1 MEEEDDNFDAIKE
14 ELEQSEKLL
23 LDANKEI
30 ERLERRSKY
39 TNKKGKNTF
48 LVLTKENHELEKEHE
63 ANNKDIKEYK
73 SQIEELEKKFKS
85 QNKEIE
91 ALTKENEKLKSQKK
105 DKIPERKYTKRNINI
120 KGISDVR
127 KSFGFVLKKKKQQEK
142 KEEEEE
148 EKEKEEKEDE
158 KKENEEYATPG
169 IDNESK
175 KEEFEQLKKSKT
187 DLEIQFHE
195 LQKKMGDYYND
206 MKAQM
211 NFIGNYR
218 SYINVLNEKI
228 HSFRQDLGISVIGQ
242 EQINFQQ
249 ASDAKTE
256 KLSKE
261 LQAILININ
270 QITIIAS
277 LTKNGTLKKGENI
290 LQDIQTKLIEID
302 SNKNLSFS
310 FLSIRIE
317 TIESQI
323 ESLKELCK
331 TVEKSKNVV
340 LDKKDVIES
349 NINQLKVNFE
359 QFMENYKEDKKK
371 INDAINK
378 KIRRI
383 IRKKSRKILNDINK
397 NVIDENDGENDDIYS
412 GSKKEGEDY
421 DLLHG
426 STLIGI
432 NDFGKNMDM
441 FKSTILFDNQNDVEE
456 NDSSKAKILKKN
468 FNEVC
473 YVYDDYDIHD
483 INYEIKAVGLGGYS
497 FFNNCSHGFYMGK
510 EIEIITLEVNNKK
523 AKYDYRNYCVS
534 FDISLR
540 NLQTAKVHLKYK
552 EIKDSESLDPEER
565 ENQKLFRQEFYGL
578 NENLAGQMGKY
589 RLILKGT
596 FDIVS
601 FEEEIFMRNES
612 NKSEKEYIWGG
623 KIPVGGKRTLVK
635 LSKIEATWSIN
646 CSTQVA
652 SRRGNLK
659 NTTLSVPLG
668 FVGGNNDIIKLNYSS
683 PQTKDIQVD
692 EERRVYEINYKNTNY
707 SEGDFIIN
715 GEIRNRC
722 TGEWEVDLNDQII
735 EDNMFPEDKRDK
747 KQLEKIAR
755 QIIEDFDSKNEDNI
769 HKYLDYAKIGKWVYE
784 NIKYD
789 LNYSGR
795 TEMTAIDIYNKGVG
809 VCHHMTRLANALL
822 YSLGYKVIYTH
833 GFACKTN
840 TEFDVDSAH
849 AWSLIKVEGKWFPFD
864 ATWDILSG
872 KLPVTH
878 IFQGFFNNSVSLTG
892 TDGAH
897 FSKKEQE
904 TGKLIK

>member
-1 MEEEDDNFDAIKE
+1 MEEEDDNIDAIKE

-23 LDANKEI
+23 SDANKEI

-63 ANNKDIKEYK
+63 TNTKDIKEYK

-85 QNKEIE
+85 QNSEIE
-91 ALTKENEKLKSQKK
+91 SLTKENEKLKSNKK
-105 DKIPERKYTKRNINI
+105 NKSPERKYVKRNIR
-120 KGISDVR
+120 GISDVR
-127 KSFGFVLKKKKQQEK
+127 KSFGFVLKKKKEQEK
-142 KEEEEE
+142 KEE
-148 EKEKEEKEDE
+148 KKEED
-158 KKENEEYATPG
+158 YVTPG

-195 LQKKMGDYYND
+195 LQKKMGDHFND
-206 MKAQM
+206 LKAQM

-218 SYINVLNEKI
+218 SYINALNEKI

-256 KLSKE
+256 TLSKE

-290 LQDIQTKLIEID
+290 LQNIQSKMIEID
-302 SNKNLSFS
+302 SNKSLSFS
-310 FLSIRIE
+310 FLSNRIE

-323 ESLKELCK
+323 ESLKQLCK
-331 TVEKSKNVV
+331 TVEKSKNTVS
-340 LDKKDVIES
+340 DKKEEIERK
-349 NINQLKVNFE
+349 INQLKVNFE

-371 INDAINK
+371 ISDAINK

-383 IRKKSRKILNDINK
+383 IRKKSRKILEDINK
-397 NVIDENDGENDDIYS
+397 NINDENAGENEINEDIYDS
-412 GSKKEGEDY
+412 SKKEGEDY

-432 NDFGKNMDM
+432 NDFGKNMDL
-441 FKSTILFDNQNDVEE
+441 FKSTILFDNKNDVEE
-456 NDSSKAKILKKN
+456 NNSSKAKILKKN

-510 EIEIITLEVNNKK
+510 DIEIMTLEVNNKK

-552 EIKDSESLDPEER
+552 ENKDSESLDPEER

-601 FEEEIFMRNES
+601 FEEEIFMRNEN
-612 NKSEKEYIWGG
+612 NKRVKEYIWGG

-635 LSKIEATWSIN
+635 LSKNEATWSIN
-646 CSTQVA
+646 CSTQVS
-652 SRRGNLK
+652 SRRGKLQ
-659 NTTLSVPLG
+659 NTTLSVPMG
-668 FVGGNNDIIKLNYSS
+668 FVGGNNDIIKLDYSS

-722 TGEWEVDLNDQII
+722 QGEWEVDLTDQII

-755 QIIEDFDSKNEDNI
+755 QIIEDFDRKNEDNI

-849 AWSLIKVEGKWFPFD
+849 AWSLINVEGKWFPFD

-892 TDGAH
+892 SDGAH

>member
-1 MEEEDDNFDAIKE
+1 MEEEDDNMDDIKE

-30 ERLERRSKY
+30 ERLERRLKY
-39 TNKKGKNTF
+39 TNKTGKNTF
-48 LVLTKENHELEKEHE
+48 HVLTKENHELEKEHE
-63 ANNKDIKEYK
+63 VNAKDIKEYK
-73 SQIEELEKKFKS
+73 SQIEEIEKKLKS

-91 ALTKENEKLKSQKK
+91 SLTKENEKLKSSKR
-105 DKIPERKYTKRNINI
+105 DKSPERRYVKRNIR
-120 KGISDVR
+120 GISDVR

-142 KEEEEE
+142 KEEKEDKKEDKKEEE
-148 EKEKEEKEDE
+148 E
-158 KKENEEYATPG
+158 NVTPG
-169 IDNESK
+169 IDSESK

-195 LQKKMGDYYND
+195 LQKKMGDLYND

-211 NFIGNYR
+211 NYIGNYR
-218 SYINVLNEKI
+218 SYINALNEKI
-228 HSFRQDLGISVIGQ
+228 LSFRQGLGISVIGQ
-242 EQINFQQ
+242 QIDFQK

-261 LQAILININ
+261 LQAILMKIN

-290 LQDIQTKLIEID
+290 LQDIQSKLIEID

-310 FLSIRIE
+310 YLSNRIE
-317 TIESQI
+317 SIEDQI
-323 ESLKELCK
+323 EILKDLCK
-331 TVEKSKNVV
+331 TVEKSKNAVM
-340 LDKKDVIES
+340 DKRNDIES
-349 NINQLKVNFE
+349 KIDQIKINFE

-371 INDAINK
+371 INDAISK
-378 KIRRI
+378 KIRKI
-383 IRKKSRKILNDINK
+383 IRKKSRKILEDINK
-397 NVIDENDGENDDIYS
+397 DMDDENAEENEVYNR
-412 GSKKEGEDY
+412 SKKEGEDY

-432 NDFGKNMDM
+432 NDFGKNMNL

-456 NDSSKAKILKKN
+456 NNSLKAKILKKN

-523 AKYDYRNYCVS
+523 AKYDYRNYNVS
-534 FDISLR
+534 FDINLK

-612 NKSEKEYIWGG
+612 NKREKEYIWGG

-635 LSKIEATWSIN
+635 LSKNEAIWSIK

-652 SRRGNLK
+652 SRRGNLQ
-659 NTTLSVPLG
+659 NTTLSVPMG
-668 FVGGNNDIIKLNYSS
+668 FVGGNNDIIKLDYSS

-692 EERRVYEINYKNTNY
+692 EERRVYEINYRNTNY
-707 SEGDFIIN
+707 SEGDFVIN

-722 TGEWEVDLNDQII
+722 TGEWEVDLSDKII

-755 QIIEDFDSKNEDNI
+755 QIIEDFDRNNEDNI

-795 TEMTAIDIYNKGVG
+795 TEMTAIDIYNQGVG

-833 GFACKTN
+833 GFACKTS

-849 AWSLIKVEGKWFPFD
+849 AWSLINVEGKWFPFD

>member
-1 MEEEDDNFDAIKE
+1 MEEEDDNMDDIKE

-30 ERLERRSKY
+30 ERLERRLKY
-39 TNKKGKNTF
+39 TNKTGKNAF
-48 LVLTKENHELEKEHE
+48 HVLTKENHELEKEHE
-63 ANNKDIKEYK
+63 VNAKDIKEYK
-73 SQIEELEKKFKS
+73 SQIEEIEKKLKS

-91 ALTKENEKLKSQKK
+91 SLTKENEKLKSSKR
-105 DKIPERKYTKRNINI
+105 DKSPERRYVKRNIR
-120 KGISDVR
+120 GISDVR

-142 KEEEEE
+142 KEEKEDKKEDKKEEE
-148 EKEKEEKEDE
+148 E
-158 KKENEEYATPG
+158 NVTPG
-169 IDNESK
+169 IDSESK

-195 LQKKMGDYYND
+195 LQKKMGDLYND

-211 NFIGNYR
+211 NYIGNYR
-218 SYINVLNEKI
+218 SYINALNEKI
-228 HSFRQDLGISVIGQ
+228 LSFRQGLGISVIGQ
-242 EQINFQQ
+242 QIDFQK

-261 LQAILININ
+261 LQAILMKIN

-290 LQDIQTKLIEID
+290 LQDIQSKLIEID

-310 FLSIRIE
+310 YLSNRIE
-317 TIESQI
+317 SIEDQI
-323 ESLKELCK
+323 EILKDLCK
-331 TVEKSKNVV
+331 TVEKSKNAVM
-340 LDKKDVIES
+340 DKRNDIES
-349 NINQLKVNFE
+349 KIDQIKINFE

-371 INDAINK
+371 INDAISK
-378 KIRRI
+378 KIRKI
-383 IRKKSRKILNDINK
+383 IRKKSRKILEDINK
-397 NVIDENDGENDDIYS
+397 DMDDENAEENEVYNR
-412 GSKKEGEDY
+412 SKKEGEDY

-432 NDFGKNMDM
+432 NDFGKNMNL

-456 NDSSKAKILKKN
+456 NNSLKAKILKKN

-523 AKYDYRNYCVS
+523 AKYDYRNYNVS
-534 FDISLR
+534 FDINLK

-612 NKSEKEYIWGG
+612 NKREKEYIWGG

-635 LSKIEATWSIN
+635 LSKNEAIWSIK

-652 SRRGNLK
+652 SRRGNLQ
-659 NTTLSVPLG
+659 NTTLSVPMG
-668 FVGGNNDIIKLNYSS
+668 FVGGNNDIIKLDYSS

-692 EERRVYEINYKNTNY
+692 EERRVYEINYRNTNY
-707 SEGDFIIN
+707 SEGDFVIN

-722 TGEWEVDLNDQII
+722 TGEWEVDLSDKII

-755 QIIEDFDSKNEDNI
+755 QIIEDFDRNNEDNI

-795 TEMTAIDIYNKGVG
+795 TEMTAIDIYNQGVG

-833 GFACKTN
+833 GFACKTS

-849 AWSLIKVEGKWFPFD
+849 AWSLINVEGKWFPFD

>member
-1 MEEEDDNFDAIKE
+1 MEEEDDNMDAIKE

-30 ERLERRSKY
+30 ERLERRLKY
-39 TNKKGKNTF
+39 TNKTGKNTF
-48 LVLTKENHELEKEHE
+48 HVLTKENHELEKEHE
-63 ANNKDIKEYK
+63 VNAKDIKEYK
-73 SQIEELEKKFKS
+73 SQIEEIEKKLKS

-91 ALTKENEKLKSQKK
+91 SLTKENEKLKSSKR
-105 DKIPERKYTKRNINI
+105 DKSPERRYVKRNIR
-120 KGISDVR
+120 GISDVR

-142 KEEEEE
+142 KEEKEDKKEDKKEEE
-148 EKEKEEKEDE
+148 E
-158 KKENEEYATPG
+158 NVTPG
-169 IDNESK
+169 IDSESK

-195 LQKKMGDYYND
+195 LQKKMGDLYND

-211 NFIGNYR
+211 NYIGNYR
-218 SYINVLNEKI
+218 SYINALNEKI
-228 HSFRQDLGISVIGQ
+228 LSFRQDLGISVIGQ
-242 EQINFQQ
+242 QIDFQK

-261 LQAILININ
+261 LQAILMKIN

-290 LQDIQTKLIEID
+290 LQDIQSKLIEID

-310 FLSIRIE
+310 YLSNRIE
-317 TIESQI
+317 SIEDQI
-323 ESLKELCK
+323 EILKDLCK
-331 TVEKSKNVV
+331 TVEKSKNAVM
-340 LDKKDVIES
+340 DKRNDIES
-349 NINQLKVNFE
+349 KIDQIKINFE

-371 INDAINK
+371 INDAISK
-378 KIRRI
+378 KIRKI
-383 IRKKSRKILNDINK
+383 IRKKSRKILEDINK
-397 NVIDENDGENDDIYS
+397 DMDDKNAEENEVYNR
-412 GSKKEGEDY
+412 SKKEGEDY

-432 NDFGKNMDM
+432 NDFGKNMNL

-456 NDSSKAKILKKN
+456 NNSLKAKILKKN

-523 AKYDYRNYCVS
+523 AKYDYRNYNVS
-534 FDISLR
+534 FDINLK

-612 NKSEKEYIWGG
+612 NKREKEYIWGG

-635 LSKIEATWSIN
+635 LSKNEAIWSIK

-652 SRRGNLK
+652 SRRGNLQ
-659 NTTLSVPLG
+659 NTTLSVPMG
-668 FVGGNNDIIKLNYSS
+668 FVGGNNDIIKLDYSS

-692 EERRVYEINYKNTNY
+692 EERRVYEINYRNTNY
-707 SEGDFIIN
+707 SEGDFVIN

-722 TGEWEVDLNDQII
+722 TGEWEVDLSDKII

-755 QIIEDFDSKNEDNI
+755 QIIEDFDRNNEDNI

-795 TEMTAIDIYNKGVG
+795 TEMTAIDIYNQGVG

-833 GFACKTN
+833 GFACKTS

-849 AWSLIKVEGKWFPFD
+849 AWSLINVEGKWFPFD

>member
-1 MEEEDDNFDAIKE
+1 MEEEDDNNIDALKE
-14 ELEQSEKLL
+14 ELEQSEQLL
-23 LDANKEI
+23 LDADKEI
-30 ERLERRSKY
+30 QRLERRSKY
-39 TNKKGKNTF
+39 TNKKGRNTF
-48 LVLTKENHELEKEHE
+48 QVLTKENHELEKEHQT
-63 ANNKDIKEYK
+63 NIKDIKEYK
-73 SQIEELEKKFKS
+73 SQIEELEKKFKT
-85 QNKEIE
+85 QNSEIE
-91 ALTKENEKLKSQKK
+91 SLTKENEKLKSSKRNK
-105 DKIPERKYTKRNINI
+105 SPERKYIRRRIR
-120 KGISDVR
+120 GISDVR
-127 KSFGFVLKKKKQQEK
+127 KSFGFVLKKKKEDEK

-148 EKEKEEKEDE
+148 
-158 KKENEEYATPG
+158 YITPG

-187 DLEIQFHE
+187 ELEIQFHE
-195 LQKKMGDYYND
+195 LKKKMGDHYND
-206 MKAQM
+206 IKAQM

-218 SYINVLNEKI
+218 SYINALNEKI

-256 KLSKE
+256 NLSKE
-261 LQAILININ
+261 LQAVLININ

-277 LTKNGTLKKGENI
+277 ITKNGTLKKGENI
-290 LQDIQTKLIEID
+290 LQTIQSKLIEID

-310 FLSIRIE
+310 YLSNRIE
-317 TIESQI
+317 VIEGQI
-323 ESLKELCK
+323 EILKQLCK
-331 TVEKSKNVV
+331 TVEKSKNT
-340 LDKKDVIES
+340 LMDKKGEIES
-349 NINQLKVNFE
+349 KINQLKVNFE

-371 INDAINK
+371 ISDAISK
-378 KIRRI
+378 KIRKI
-383 IRKKSRKILNDINK
+383 IRKKSRKILEDINK
-397 NVIDENDGENDDIYS
+397 NINNEKNAGENEENEDIYS
-412 GSKKEGEDY
+412 NSKKEGKDY

-432 NDFGKNMDM
+432 KDFGKNMDL
-441 FKSTILFDNQNDVEE
+441 FKSTILFDNKNDAEE
-456 NDSSKAKILKKN
+456 NTSLKAKILKKN

-510 EIEIITLEVNNKK
+510 DIEIITLEVNNKK

-552 EIKDSESLDPEER
+552 ENKDSQSLDQEER
-565 ENQKLFRQEFYGL
+565 ENQKLFKQEFYGL

-612 NKSEKEYIWGG
+612 NKREKEYIWGG

-635 LSKIEATWSIN
+635 LSKNEATWSIN

-652 SRRGNLK
+652 SRRGKLQ
-659 NTTLSVPLG
+659 NTTLSVPMG
-668 FVGGNNDIIKLNYSS
+668 FIGGNNDIIKLDYSS

-722 TGEWEVDLNDQII
+722 QGEWEVDLTDQII
-735 EDNMFPEDKRDK
+735 EDNMFSEDKRDK
-747 KQLEKIAR
+747 KQLEKIAK
-755 QIIEDFDSKNEDNI
+755 QIIEDFDRNNKDNI
-769 HKYLDYAKIGKWVYE
+769 HKYLDYVKIGKWVYE

-795 TEMTAIDIYNKGVG
+795 TEMTALDIYNKGVG

-833 GFACKTN
+833 GFACKTS
-840 TEFDVDSAH
+840 TEFDGNSAH
-849 AWSLIKVEGKWFPFD
+849 AWSLINVEGKWFPFD

-878 IFQGFFNNSVSLTG
+878 IFQGFYNNSVSLTG

>member
-1 MEEEDDNFDAIKE
+1 MEEEDDNMDDIKE

-30 ERLERRSKY
+30 ERLERRLKY
-39 TNKKGKNTF
+39 TNKTGKNTF
-48 LVLTKENHELEKEHE
+48 HVLTKENHELEKEHE
-63 ANNKDIKEYK
+63 VNSKDIKEYK
-73 SQIEELEKKFKS
+73 SQIEEIEKKLKS

-91 ALTKENEKLKSQKK
+91 SLTKENEKLKSSKR
-105 DKIPERKYTKRNINI
+105 DKSPERRYVKRNIR
-120 KGISDVR
+120 GISDVR

-142 KEEEEE
+142 KEEKEDKKEDKKEEE
-148 EKEKEEKEDE
+148 E
-158 KKENEEYATPG
+158 NVTPG
-169 IDNESK
+169 IDSESK

-195 LQKKMGDYYND
+195 LQKKMGDLYND

-211 NFIGNYR
+211 NYIGNYR
-218 SYINVLNEKI
+218 SYINALNEKI
-228 HSFRQDLGISVIGQ
+228 LSFRQDLGISVIGQ
-242 EQINFQQ
+242 QIDFQK

-261 LQAILININ
+261 LQAILMKIN

-290 LQDIQTKLIEID
+290 LQDIQSKLIEID

-310 FLSIRIE
+310 YLSNRIE
-317 TIESQI
+317 SIEDQI
-323 ESLKELCK
+323 EILKDLCK
-331 TVEKSKNVV
+331 TVEKSKNAVM
-340 LDKKDVIES
+340 DKRNDIES
-349 NINQLKVNFE
+349 KIDQIKINFE

-371 INDAINK
+371 INDAISK
-378 KIRRI
+378 KIRKI
-383 IRKKSRKILNDINK
+383 IRKKSRKILEDINK
-397 NVIDENDGENDDIYS
+397 DMDDKNAEENEVYNR
-412 GSKKEGEDY
+412 SKKEGEDY

-432 NDFGKNMDM
+432 NDFGKNMNL

-456 NDSSKAKILKKN
+456 NNSLKAKILKKN

-523 AKYDYRNYCVS
+523 AKYDYRNYNVS
-534 FDISLR
+534 FDINLK

-612 NKSEKEYIWGG
+612 NKREKEYIWGG

-635 LSKIEATWSIN
+635 LSKNEAIWSIK

-652 SRRGNLK
+652 SRRGNLQ
-659 NTTLSVPLG
+659 NTTLSVPMG
-668 FVGGNNDIIKLNYSS
+668 FVGGNNDIIKLDYSS

-692 EERRVYEINYKNTNY
+692 EERRVYEINYRNTNY
-707 SEGDFIIN
+707 SEGDFVIN

-722 TGEWEVDLNDQII
+722 TGEWEVDLSDKII

-755 QIIEDFDSKNEDNI
+755 QIIEDFDRNNEDNI

-795 TEMTAIDIYNKGVG
+795 TEMTAIDIYNQGVG

-833 GFACKTN
+833 GFACKTS

-849 AWSLIKVEGKWFPFD
+849 AWSLINVEGKWFPFD

>member
-1 MEEEDDNFDAIKE
+1 MEEEDDNIDAIKE

-30 ERLERRSKY
+30 ERLERRLKY
-39 TNKKGKNTF
+39 TNKTGKNTF
-48 LVLTKENHELEKEHE
+48 HVLTKENHELEKEHE
-63 ANNKDIKEYK
+63 ANTKDIKEYK
-73 SQIEELEKKFKS
+73 SQIEEIEKKLKS

-91 ALTKENEKLKSQKK
+91 SLTKENEKLKSSKRVK
-105 DKIPERKYTKRNINI
+105 SPERRYVKRNIR
-120 KGISDVR
+120 GISDVR
-127 KSFGFVLKKKKQQEK
+127 KSFGFVLKKKKEQENKEEKEDK
-142 KEEEEE
+142 KEEEE
-148 EKEKEEKEDE
+148 
-158 KKENEEYATPG
+158 NVTPG
-169 IDNESK
+169 IDSESK
-175 KEEFEQLKKSKT
+175 KEEFEQMKKSKT
-187 DLEIQFHE
+187 YLEIQFHE
-195 LQKKMGDYYND
+195 LKKKMGDLYND

-211 NFIGNYR
+211 NYIGNYR
-218 SYINVLNEKI
+218 SYINALNEKI
-228 HSFRQDLGISVIGQ
+228 LSFRQDLGISVIGS
-242 EQINFQQ
+242 QIDFQK

-290 LQDIQTKLIEID
+290 LHDIQSKLIEID

-310 FLSIRIE
+310 YLSNRIE
-317 TIESQI
+317 SIEGQI
-323 ESLKELCK
+323 EILKQLYK
-331 TVEKSKNVV
+331 TVEKSKNAVI
-340 LDKKDVIES
+340 DKRNDIES
-349 NINQLKVNFE
+349 KIDQLKINFE
-359 QFMENYKEDKKK
+359 KFMENYKEDKKK
-371 INDAINK
+371 INDAISK
-378 KIRRI
+378 KIRKI
-383 IRKKSRKILNDINK
+383 IRKKSRKILEDINK
-397 NVIDENDGENDDIYS
+397 DMDDENAEENEVYNR
-412 GSKKEGEDY
+412 SKKEGEDY

-432 NDFGKNMDM
+432 NDFGKNMNL

-456 NDSSKAKILKKN
+456 NNSSKAKILKKN

-497 FFNNCSHGFYMGK
+497 FFNNFSHGFYIGK

-523 AKYDYRNYCVS
+523 AKYDYRNYNVS
-534 FDISLR
+534 FDINLR

-552 EIKDSESLDPEER
+552 EIKDSELLDPEER

-612 NKSEKEYIWGG
+612 NKREKEYIWGG
-623 KIPVGGKRTLVK
+623 KIPVGGKITLVK
-635 LSKIEATWSIN
+635 LSKNEATWSIK

-652 SRRGNLK
+652 SRRGNLQ
-659 NTTLSVPLG
+659 NTILRVPMG
-668 FVGGNNDIIKLNYSS
+668 FVGGNNDIIKLDYSS
-683 PQTKDIQVD
+683 PQTKDIQID

-707 SEGDFIIN
+707 SEGDFVIN

-722 TGEWEVDLNDQII
+722 TGEWEVELPDKII

-747 KQLEKIAR
+747 KQLERIAR
-755 QIIEDFDSKNEDNI
+755 QIIEDFDRKNEDNI

-795 TEMTAIDIYNKGVG
+795 TEMTAIDIFNKGVG

-840 TEFDVDSAH
+840 TEFDEDSAH
-849 AWSLIKVEGKWFPFD
+849 AWSLINVEGKWFPFD

-878 IFQGFFNNSVSLTG
+878 IFQGFFNNSASLKG
-892 TDGAH
+892 SDEAH
-897 FSKKEQE
+897 FSKEEQE

>member
-1 MEEEDDNFDAIKE
+1 MEEEDDNNIDAIKE
-14 ELEQSEKLL
+14 ELEDSEKLL
-23 LDANKEI
+23 AEANKEI
-30 ERLERRSKY
+30 EKLERRSKY
-39 TNKKGKNTF
+39 SNKKGRNTF
-48 LVLTKENHELEKEHE
+48 QILTKENHELEKEHE
-63 ANNKDIKEYK
+63 TNIKDIKEYK
-73 SQIEELEKKFKS
+73 SQIEEIEKKLKS
-85 QNKEIE
+85 QNEEIE
-91 ALTKENEKLKSQKK
+91 SLTKENQKLKSAKSNQK
-105 DKIPERKYTKRNINI
+105 DKSPERKYEKRRINI
-120 KGISDVR
+120 RGISDVR
-127 KSFGFVLKKKKQQEK
+127 KSFGFVLKKKK
-142 KEEEEE
+142 KEEKV
-148 EKEKEEKEDE
+148 EKEKEEE
-158 KKENEEYATPG
+158 KEEYVTPG
-169 IDNESK
+169 IDSESK

-195 LQKKMGDYYND
+195 LQKKMGDHYND
-206 MKAQM
+206 IKAQM

-218 SYINVLNEKI
+218 SYINALNDKI
-228 HSFRQDLGISVIGQ
+228 RSFRQDLGISVIGQ

-256 KLSKE
+256 NLSKE
-261 LQAILININ
+261 LQSILININ

-290 LQDIQTKLIEID
+290 LQNIQSKLIEID

-310 FLSIRIE
+310 YLSIRIE
-317 TIESQI
+317 VIENQI
-323 ESLKELCK
+323 DILKQLCK
-331 TVEKSKNVV
+331 TVEKSKNAVM
-340 LDKKDVIES
+340 DKKEEIES
-349 NINQLKVNFE
+349 KINHLKVNFE

-371 INDAINK
+371 ISDAISK
-378 KIRRI
+378 KLRKI
-383 IRKKSRKILNDINK
+383 IRKKSRKFLEDVNK
-397 NVIDENDGENDDIYS
+397 NINNDEKAEENQENEDIFS
-412 GSKKEGEDY
+412 NSKKEGEDY

-432 NDFGKNMDM
+432 NDFGKNMDL
-441 FKSTILFDNQNDVEE
+441 FKSTILFDNQNDAEE
-456 NDSSKAKILKKN
+456 NNTSKAKILKKN

-510 EIEIITLEVNNKK
+510 DIEIITLEVNNKK

-552 EIKDSESLDPEER
+552 ENKDSESLDPEER

-612 NKSEKEYIWGG
+612 NKREKEYIWGG
-623 KIPVGGKRTLVK
+623 KIPVGGRRTLVK
-635 LSKIEATWSIN
+635 LSKNEATWSIN

-659 NTTLSVPLG
+659 NTTLSVPMG
-668 FVGGNNDIIKLNYSS
+668 FVGGNNDIIKLDYSS

-707 SEGDFIIN
+707 SEGDFVIK

-722 TGEWEVDLNDQII
+722 QGEWNVDLSDQII

-747 KQLEKIAR
+747 KQLEQIAR
-755 QIIEDFDSKNEDNI
+755 QIIEDFDRRNEDNI

-833 GFACKTN
+833 GFACKTS

>member
-1 MEEEDDNFDAIKE
+1 MEEEDDNMDDIKE

-30 ERLERRSKY
+30 ERLERRLKY
-39 TNKKGKNTF
+39 TNKTGKNTF
-48 LVLTKENHELEKEHE
+48 HVLTKENHELEKEHE
-63 ANNKDIKEYK
+63 VNAKDIKEYK
-73 SQIEELEKKFKS
+73 SQIEEIEKKLKS

-91 ALTKENEKLKSQKK
+91 SLTKENEKLKSSKR
-105 DKIPERKYTKRNINI
+105 DKSPERRYVKRNIR
-120 KGISDVR
+120 GISDVR

-142 KEEEEE
+142 KEEKEDKKEEE
-148 EKEKEEKEDE
+148 E
-158 KKENEEYATPG
+158 NVTPG
-169 IDNESK
+169 IDSESK

-195 LQKKMGDYYND
+195 LQKKMGDLYND

-211 NFIGNYR
+211 NYIGNYR
-218 SYINVLNEKI
+218 SYINALNEKI
-228 HSFRQDLGISVIGQ
+228 LSFRQGLGISVIGQ
-242 EQINFQQ
+242 QIDFQK

-261 LQAILININ
+261 LQAILMKIN

-290 LQDIQTKLIEID
+290 LQDIQSKLIEID

-310 FLSIRIE
+310 YLSNRIE
-317 TIESQI
+317 SIEDQI
-323 ESLKELCK
+323 EILKDLCK
-331 TVEKSKNVV
+331 TVEKSKNAVM
-340 LDKKDVIES
+340 DKRNDIES
-349 NINQLKVNFE
+349 KIDQIKINFE

-371 INDAINK
+371 INDAISK
-378 KIRRI
+378 KIRKI
-383 IRKKSRKILNDINK
+383 IRKKSRKILEDINK
-397 NVIDENDGENDDIYS
+397 DMDDENAEENEVYNR
-412 GSKKEGEDY
+412 SKKEGEDY

-432 NDFGKNMDM
+432 NDFGKNMNL

-456 NDSSKAKILKKN
+456 NNSLKAKILKKN

-523 AKYDYRNYCVS
+523 AKYDYRNYNVS
-534 FDISLR
+534 FDINLK

-612 NKSEKEYIWGG
+612 NKREKEYIWGG

-635 LSKIEATWSIN
+635 LSKNEAIWSIK

-652 SRRGNLK
+652 SRRGNLQ
-659 NTTLSVPLG
+659 NTTLSVPMG
-668 FVGGNNDIIKLNYSS
+668 FVGGNNDIIKLDYSS

-692 EERRVYEINYKNTNY
+692 EERRVYEINYRNTNY
-707 SEGDFIIN
+707 SEGDFVIN

-722 TGEWEVDLNDQII
+722 TGEWEVDLSDKII

-755 QIIEDFDSKNEDNI
+755 QIIEDFDRNNEDNI

-795 TEMTAIDIYNKGVG
+795 TEMTAIDIYNQGVG

-833 GFACKTN
+833 GFACKTS

-849 AWSLIKVEGKWFPFD
+849 AWSLINVEGKWFPFD

>member
-1 MEEEDDNFDAIKE
+1 MEEEDDNIDAIKE

-30 ERLERRSKY
+30 ERLERRLKY
-39 TNKKGKNTF
+39 TNKTGKNTF
-48 LVLTKENHELEKEHE
+48 HVLTEENHELEKEHE
-63 ANNKDIKEYK
+63 INAKDIKEYK
-73 SQIEELEKKFKS
+73 SQIEEIEKKLKS

-91 ALTKENEKLKSQKK
+91 SLTKENEKLKSSKR
-105 DKIPERKYTKRNINI
+105 DKSPERRYVKRNIR
-120 KGISDVR
+120 GISDVR

-142 KEEEEE
+142 KEEKEDKKEDKKEEE
-148 EKEKEEKEDE
+148 E
-158 KKENEEYATPG
+158 NVTPG
-169 IDNESK
+169 IDSESK

-195 LQKKMGDYYND
+195 LQKKMGDLYND

-211 NFIGNYR
+211 NYIGNYR
-218 SYINVLNEKI
+218 SYINALNEKI
-228 HSFRQDLGISVIGQ
+228 LSFRQDLGISVIGQ
-242 EQINFQQ
+242 QIDFQK

-261 LQAILININ
+261 LQAILMKIN

-290 LQDIQTKLIEID
+290 LQDIQSKLIEID

-310 FLSIRIE
+310 YLSNRIE
-317 TIESQI
+317 SIEDQI
-323 ESLKELCK
+323 EILKDLCK
-331 TVEKSKNVV
+331 TVEKSKNAVM
-340 LDKKDVIES
+340 DKRNDIES
-349 NINQLKVNFE
+349 KIDQIKINFE

-371 INDAINK
+371 INDAISK
-378 KIRRI
+378 KIRKI
-383 IRKKSRKILNDINK
+383 IRKKSRKILEDINK
-397 NVIDENDGENDDIYS
+397 DMDDENAEENEVYNR
-412 GSKKEGEDY
+412 SKKEGEDY

-432 NDFGKNMDM
+432 NDFGKNMNL

-456 NDSSKAKILKKN
+456 NNSLKAKILKKN

-523 AKYDYRNYCVS
+523 AKYDYRNYNVS
-534 FDISLR
+534 FDINLK

-612 NKSEKEYIWGG
+612 NKREKEYIWGG

-635 LSKIEATWSIN
+635 LSKNEAIWSIK

-652 SRRGNLK
+652 SRRGNLQ
-659 NTTLSVPLG
+659 NTTLSVPMG
-668 FVGGNNDIIKLNYSS
+668 FVGGNNDIIKLDYSS

-692 EERRVYEINYKNTNY
+692 EERRVYEINYRNTNY
-707 SEGDFIIN
+707 SEGDFVIN

-722 TGEWEVDLNDQII
+722 TGEWEVDLSDKII

-755 QIIEDFDSKNEDNI
+755 QIIEDFDRNNEDNI

-795 TEMTAIDIYNKGVG
+795 TEMTAIDIYNQGVG

-833 GFACKTN
+833 GFACKTS

-849 AWSLIKVEGKWFPFD
+849 AWSLINVEGKWFPFD

>member
-1 MEEEDDNFDAIKE
+1 MEEEDDNMDDIKE

-30 ERLERRSKY
+30 ERLERRLKY
-39 TNKKGKNTF
+39 TNKTGKNTF
-48 LVLTKENHELEKEHE
+48 HVLTKENHELEKEHE
-63 ANNKDIKEYK
+63 VNAKDIKEYK
-73 SQIEELEKKFKS
+73 SQIEEIEKKLKS

-91 ALTKENEKLKSQKK
+91 SLTKENEKLKSSKR
-105 DKIPERKYTKRNINI
+105 DKSPERRYVKRNIR
-120 KGISDVR
+120 GISDVR

-142 KEEEEE
+142 KEEKEDKKEDKKEEE
-148 EKEKEEKEDE
+148 E
-158 KKENEEYATPG
+158 NVTPG
-169 IDNESK
+169 IDSESK

-195 LQKKMGDYYND
+195 LQKKMGDLYND

-211 NFIGNYR
+211 NYIGNYR
-218 SYINVLNEKI
+218 SYINALNEKI
-228 HSFRQDLGISVIGQ
+228 LSFRQDLGISVIGQ
-242 EQINFQQ
+242 QIDFQK

-261 LQAILININ
+261 LQAILMKIN

-290 LQDIQTKLIEID
+290 LQDIQSKLIEID

-310 FLSIRIE
+310 YLSNRIE
-317 TIESQI
+317 SIEDQI
-323 ESLKELCK
+323 EILKDLCK
-331 TVEKSKNVV
+331 TVEKSKNAVM
-340 LDKKDVIES
+340 DKRNDIES
-349 NINQLKVNFE
+349 KIDQIKINFE

-371 INDAINK
+371 INDAISK
-378 KIRRI
+378 KIRKI
-383 IRKKSRKILNDINK
+383 IRKKSRKILEDINK
-397 NVIDENDGENDDIYS
+397 DMDDKNAEENEVYNR
-412 GSKKEGEDY
+412 SKKEGEDY

-432 NDFGKNMDM
+432 NDFGKNMNL

-456 NDSSKAKILKKN
+456 NNSLKAKILKKN

-523 AKYDYRNYCVS
+523 AKYDYRNYNVS
-534 FDISLR
+534 FDINLK

-612 NKSEKEYIWGG
+612 NKREKEYIWGG

-635 LSKIEATWSIN
+635 LSKNEAIWSIK

-652 SRRGNLK
+652 SRRGNLQ
-659 NTTLSVPLG
+659 NTTLSVPMG
-668 FVGGNNDIIKLNYSS
+668 FVGGNNDIIKLDYSS

-692 EERRVYEINYKNTNY
+692 EERRVYEINYRNTNY
-707 SEGDFIIN
+707 SEGDFVIN

-722 TGEWEVDLNDQII
+722 TGEWEVDLSDKII

-755 QIIEDFDSKNEDNI
+755 QIIEDFDRNNEDNI

-795 TEMTAIDIYNKGVG
+795 TEMTAIDIYNQGVG

-833 GFACKTN
+833 GFACKTS

-849 AWSLIKVEGKWFPFD
+849 AWSLINVEGKWFPFD

>member
-1 MEEEDDNFDAIKE
+1 MEEEDDNMDDIKE

-30 ERLERRSKY
+30 ERLERRLKY
-39 TNKKGKNTF
+39 TNKTGKNTF
-48 LVLTKENHELEKEHE
+48 HVLTKENHELEKEHE
-63 ANNKDIKEYK
+63 VNAKDIKEYK
-73 SQIEELEKKFKS
+73 SQIEEIEKKLKS

-91 ALTKENEKLKSQKK
+91 SLTKENEKLKSSKR
-105 DKIPERKYTKRNINI
+105 DKSPERRYVKRNIR
-120 KGISDVR
+120 GISDVR

-142 KEEEEE
+142 KEEKEDKKEEE
-148 EKEKEEKEDE
+148 E
-158 KKENEEYATPG
+158 NVTPG
-169 IDNESK
+169 IDSESK

-195 LQKKMGDYYND
+195 LQKKMGDLYND

-211 NFIGNYR
+211 NYIGNYR
-218 SYINVLNEKI
+218 SYINALNEKI
-228 HSFRQDLGISVIGQ
+228 LSFRQGLGISVIGQ
-242 EQINFQQ
+242 QIDFQK

-261 LQAILININ
+261 LQAILMKIN

-290 LQDIQTKLIEID
+290 LQDIQSKLIEID

-310 FLSIRIE
+310 YLSNRIE
-317 TIESQI
+317 SIEDQI
-323 ESLKELCK
+323 EILKDLCK
-331 TVEKSKNVV
+331 TVEKSKNAVM
-340 LDKKDVIES
+340 DKRNDIES
-349 NINQLKVNFE
+349 KIDQIKINFE

-371 INDAINK
+371 INDAISK
-378 KIRRI
+378 KIRKI
-383 IRKKSRKILNDINK
+383 IRKKSRKILEDINK
-397 NVIDENDGENDDIYS
+397 DMDDKNAEENEVYNR
-412 GSKKEGEDY
+412 SKKEGEDY

-432 NDFGKNMDM
+432 NDFGKNMNL

-456 NDSSKAKILKKN
+456 NNSLKAKILKKN

-523 AKYDYRNYCVS
+523 AKYDYRNYNVS
-534 FDISLR
+534 FDINLK

-612 NKSEKEYIWGG
+612 NKREKEYIWGG

-635 LSKIEATWSIN
+635 LSKNEAIWSIK

-652 SRRGNLK
+652 SRRGNLQ
-659 NTTLSVPLG
+659 NTTLSVPMG
-668 FVGGNNDIIKLNYSS
+668 FVGGNNDIIKLDYSS

-692 EERRVYEINYKNTNY
+692 EERRVYEINYRNTNY
-707 SEGDFIIN
+707 SEGDFVIN

-722 TGEWEVDLNDQII
+722 TGEWEVDLSDKII

-755 QIIEDFDSKNEDNI
+755 QIIEDFDRNNEDNI

-795 TEMTAIDIYNKGVG
+795 TEMTAIDIYNQGVG

-833 GFACKTN
+833 GFACKTS

-849 AWSLIKVEGKWFPFD
+849 AWSLINVEGKWFPFD

>member
-1 MEEEDDNFDAIKE
+1 MEEEDDNMDAIKE

-30 ERLERRSKY
+30 ERLERRLKY
-39 TNKKGKNTF
+39 TNKTGKNTF
-48 LVLTKENHELEKEHE
+48 HVLTKENHELEKEHE
-63 ANNKDIKEYK
+63 VNAKDIKEYK
-73 SQIEELEKKFKS
+73 SQIEEIEKKLKS

-91 ALTKENEKLKSQKK
+91 SLTKENEKLKSSKR
-105 DKIPERKYTKRNINI
+105 DKSPERRYVKRNIR
-120 KGISDVR
+120 GISDVR

-142 KEEEEE
+142 KEEKEDKKEDKKEEE
-148 EKEKEEKEDE
+148 E
-158 KKENEEYATPG
+158 NVTPG
-169 IDNESK
+169 IDSESK

-195 LQKKMGDYYND
+195 LQKKMGDLYND

-211 NFIGNYR
+211 NYIGNYR
-218 SYINVLNEKI
+218 SYINALNEKI
-228 HSFRQDLGISVIGQ
+228 LSFRQDLGISVIGQ
-242 EQINFQQ
+242 QIDFQK

-261 LQAILININ
+261 LQAILMKIN

-290 LQDIQTKLIEID
+290 LQDIQSKLIEID

-310 FLSIRIE
+310 YLSNRIE
-317 TIESQI
+317 SIEDQI
-323 ESLKELCK
+323 EILKDLCK
-331 TVEKSKNVV
+331 TVEKSKNAVM
-340 LDKKDVIES
+340 DKRNDIES
-349 NINQLKVNFE
+349 KIDQIKINFE

-371 INDAINK
+371 INDAISK
-378 KIRRI
+378 KIRKI
-383 IRKKSRKILNDINK
+383 IRKKSRKILEDINK
-397 NVIDENDGENDDIYS
+397 DMDDENAEENEVYNR
-412 GSKKEGEDY
+412 SKKEGEDY

-432 NDFGKNMDM
+432 NDFGKNMNL

-456 NDSSKAKILKKN
+456 NNSLKAKILKKN

-523 AKYDYRNYCVS
+523 AKYDYRNYNVS
-534 FDISLR
+534 FDINLK

-612 NKSEKEYIWGG
+612 NKREKEYIWGG

-635 LSKIEATWSIN
+635 LSKNEAIWSIK

-652 SRRGNLK
+652 SRRGNLQ
-659 NTTLSVPLG
+659 NTTLSVPMG
-668 FVGGNNDIIKLNYSS
+668 FVGGNNDIIKLDYSS

-692 EERRVYEINYKNTNY
+692 EERRVYEINYRNTNY
-707 SEGDFIIN
+707 SEGDFVIN

-722 TGEWEVDLNDQII
+722 TGEWEVDLSDKII

-755 QIIEDFDSKNEDNI
+755 QIIEDFDRNNEDNI

-795 TEMTAIDIYNKGVG
+795 TEMTAIDIYNQGVG

-833 GFACKTN
+833 GFACKTS

-849 AWSLIKVEGKWFPFD
+849 AWSLINVEGKWFPFD

>member
-1 MEEEDDNFDAIKE
+1 MEEEDDNIDAIKE

-30 ERLERRSKY
+30 ERLERRLKY
-39 TNKKGKNTF
+39 TNKTGKNTF
-48 LVLTKENHELEKEHE
+48 HVLTKENHELEKEHE
-63 ANNKDIKEYK
+63 VNAKDIKEYK
-73 SQIEELEKKFKS
+73 SQIEEIEKKLKS

-91 ALTKENEKLKSQKK
+91 SLTKENEKLKSSKR
-105 DKIPERKYTKRNINI
+105 DKSPERRYVKRNIR
-120 KGISDVR
+120 GISDVR

-142 KEEEEE
+142 KEEKEDKKEDKKEEE
-148 EKEKEEKEDE
+148 E
-158 KKENEEYATPG
+158 NVTPG
-169 IDNESK
+169 IDSESK

-195 LQKKMGDYYND
+195 LQKKMGDLYND

-211 NFIGNYR
+211 NYIGNYR
-218 SYINVLNEKI
+218 SYINALNEKI
-228 HSFRQDLGISVIGQ
+228 LSFRQDLGISVIGQ
-242 EQINFQQ
+242 QIDFQK

-261 LQAILININ
+261 LQAILMKIN

-290 LQDIQTKLIEID
+290 LQDIQSKLIEID

-310 FLSIRIE
+310 YLSNRIE
-317 TIESQI
+317 SIEDQI
-323 ESLKELCK
+323 EILKDLCK
-331 TVEKSKNVV
+331 TVEKSKNAVM
-340 LDKKDVIES
+340 DKRNDIES
-349 NINQLKVNFE
+349 KIDQIKINFE

-371 INDAINK
+371 INDAISK
-378 KIRRI
+378 KIRKI
-383 IRKKSRKILNDINK
+383 IRKKSRKILEDINK
-397 NVIDENDGENDDIYS
+397 DMDDKNAEENEVYNR
-412 GSKKEGEDY
+412 SKKEGEDY

-432 NDFGKNMDM
+432 NDFGKNMNL

-456 NDSSKAKILKKN
+456 NNSLKAKILKKN

-523 AKYDYRNYCVS
+523 AKYDYRNYNVS
-534 FDISLR
+534 FDINLK

-612 NKSEKEYIWGG
+612 NKREKEYIWGG

-635 LSKIEATWSIN
+635 LSKNEAIWSIK

-652 SRRGNLK
+652 SRRGNLQ
-659 NTTLSVPLG
+659 NTTLSVPMG
-668 FVGGNNDIIKLNYSS
+668 FVGGNNDIIKLDYSS

-692 EERRVYEINYKNTNY
+692 EERRVYEINYRNTNY
-707 SEGDFIIN
+707 SEGDFVIN

-722 TGEWEVDLNDQII
+722 TGEWEVDLSDKII

-755 QIIEDFDSKNEDNI
+755 QIIEDFDRNNEDNI

-795 TEMTAIDIYNKGVG
+795 TEMTAIDIYNQGVG

-833 GFACKTN
+833 GFACKTS

-849 AWSLIKVEGKWFPFD
+849 AWSLINVEGKWFPFD

>member
-1 MEEEDDNFDAIKE
+1 MEEEDDNIDAIKE

-30 ERLERRSKY
+30 ERLERRLKY
-39 TNKKGKNTF
+39 TNKTGKNTF
-48 LVLTKENHELEKEHE
+48 HVLTEENHELEKEHE
-63 ANNKDIKEYK
+63 INAKDIKEYK
-73 SQIEELEKKFKS
+73 SQIEEIEKKLKS

-91 ALTKENEKLKSQKK
+91 SLTKENEKLKSSKR
-105 DKIPERKYTKRNINI
+105 DKSPERRYVKRNIR
-120 KGISDVR
+120 GISDVR

-142 KEEEEE
+142 KEEKEDKKEDKKEEE
-148 EKEKEEKEDE
+148 E
-158 KKENEEYATPG
+158 NVTPG
-169 IDNESK
+169 IDSESK

-195 LQKKMGDYYND
+195 LQKKMGDLYND

-211 NFIGNYR
+211 NYIGNYR
-218 SYINVLNEKI
+218 SYINALNEKI
-228 HSFRQDLGISVIGQ
+228 LSFRQDLGISVIGQ
-242 EQINFQQ
+242 QIDFQK

-261 LQAILININ
+261 LQAILMKIN

-290 LQDIQTKLIEID
+290 LQDIQSKLIEID

-310 FLSIRIE
+310 YLSNRIE
-317 TIESQI
+317 SIEDQI
-323 ESLKELCK
+323 EILKDLCK
-331 TVEKSKNVV
+331 TVEKSKNAVM
-340 LDKKDVIES
+340 DKRNDIES
-349 NINQLKVNFE
+349 KIDQIKINFE

-371 INDAINK
+371 INDAITK
-378 KIRRI
+378 KIRKI
-383 IRKKSRKILNDINK
+383 IRKKSRKILEDINK
-397 NVIDENDGENDDIYS
+397 DMDDENAEENEVYNRS
-412 GSKKEGEDY
+412 EKEGEDY

-432 NDFGKNMDM
+432 NDFGKNMNL

-456 NDSSKAKILKKN
+456 NNSLKAKILKKN

-523 AKYDYRNYCVS
+523 AKYDYRNYNVS
-534 FDISLR
+534 FDINLK

-612 NKSEKEYIWGG
+612 NKREKEYIWGG
-623 KIPVGGKRTLVK
+623 KIPVGGKITLVK
-635 LSKIEATWSIN
+635 LSKNEAIWSIK

-652 SRRGNLK
+652 SRRGNLQ
-659 NTTLSVPLG
+659 NTTLSVPMG
-668 FVGGNNDIIKLNYSS
+668 FVGGNNDIIKLDYSS

-692 EERRVYEINYKNTNY
+692 EERRVYEINYRNTNY
-707 SEGDFIIN
+707 SEGDFVIN

-722 TGEWEVDLNDQII
+722 TGEWEVDLSDKII

-755 QIIEDFDSKNEDNI
+755 QIIEDFDRNNEDNI

-795 TEMTAIDIYNKGVG
+795 TEMTAIDIYNQGVG

-833 GFACKTN
+833 GFACKTS

-849 AWSLIKVEGKWFPFD
+849 AWSLINVEGKWFPFD